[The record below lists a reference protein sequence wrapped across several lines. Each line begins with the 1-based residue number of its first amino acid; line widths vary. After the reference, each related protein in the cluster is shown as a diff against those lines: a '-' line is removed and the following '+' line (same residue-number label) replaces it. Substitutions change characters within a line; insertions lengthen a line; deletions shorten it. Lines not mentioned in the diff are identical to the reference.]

1 MRPFVIALIATV
13 IAPMVNG
20 AMAHPHLWVTIETT
34 VLYDRGTFTGLRQK
48 WTFDEFYTAFAIEGL
63 DKNHDGVYD
72 REELAEL
79 AKVNIEGLKEFHYF
93 TYPLLAGKEIKLK
106 DAQDYWLEHKDGV
119 LSLLFTVL
127 FDQPILP
134 DAADFA
140 FVVEDPT
147 YYIAFVPAKVDA
159 VKLGEGAPNSCKA
172 RVGRRSDDA
181 EAEQLAKAFAQLA
194 IRVAAQSVVSVDC
207 KGH

>member
-1 MRPFVIALIATV
+1 NAAS
-13 IAPMVNG
+13 
-20 AMAHPHLWVTIETT
+20 AHQNMWFTIETT
-34 VLYDRGTFTGLRQK
+34 MVYEKGTFTGLRQK

-63 DKNHDGVYD
+63 DKNHDGIYD
-72 REELAEL
+72 RQELAEL

-127 FDQPILP
+127 FDQPILT
-134 DAADFA
+134 DAGDFA

-159 VKLGEGAPNSCKA
+159 VKLGEGAPSSCKA